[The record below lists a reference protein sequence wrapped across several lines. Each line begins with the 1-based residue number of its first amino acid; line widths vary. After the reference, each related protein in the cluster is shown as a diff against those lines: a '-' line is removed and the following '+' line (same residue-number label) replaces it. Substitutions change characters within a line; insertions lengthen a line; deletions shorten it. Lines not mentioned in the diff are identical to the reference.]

1 MALFYPDILK
11 HNNSNY
17 AIIDNTEVRGGAQ
30 SVTDKAT
37 RNLIPLDKRTL
48 AMLVSYKDGA
58 ANVTKRFDGLT
69 TANVDWTSDANWSD
83 VVPIG
88 INYATANNAFTGN
101 NSFAGNSIFN
111 GPTTFNSSITVPSPT
126 LLTQAVNKQY
136 VDDELTTSL
145 AELSDSIDS
154 LVLHKAGNE
163 TKSGI
168 LTIDSLSAGTSG
180 LVLSKLPNV
189 YQSTDYS
196 TGFINPYGLVVL
208 PNGDALVTNPGTNTV
223 LRVPSGGG
231 TAVAYGTGVSNPSGI
246 ALLPNGDL
254 LVCNLDTNTISRIP
268 SGGGTAVTYST
279 VSNSPLAIAILPNG
293 EALVVINN
301 STTVVKIPSGGGTPV
316 IYGTGFAIPKGIA
329 ILPNGDALVT
339 ESNNGGKV
347 LMIPSGGG
355 AAVTYSAGFHL
366 PNGIVVLPN
375 GEALV
380 TDTVNSKILRIPS
393 GGGAAVA
400 YSTGVIRP
408 YGIALLPNGDLLV
421 TDIITGKVSKL
432 VKYNRLLTTDGSGVV
447 VKSNY
452 LEDVQY
458 VKSTEVG
465 NIVQAQLNG
474 TGFVK
479 MTGTSPSYITD
490 NSVNWNTA
498 YGWGNHAASGYFLDA
513 NKSSI
518 ALGGEL
524 SGTTGVATLVN
535 SAVTGKLLTGLSIS
549 GSGISATDS
558 ILSAFGKLQNQVAGL
573 VGGSQFQSVWDAS
586 TNLPALVTGVGT
598 KGYYYIVDVAGT
610 TTLDGINEWAVGDW
624 AIFDGTKWRKVD
636 NTDAISSFNG
646 SLGSIVYTPSGVTN
660 RISITGAAG
669 LAPVIDISANYAGQG
684 TITTLGT
691 ITTGTWNS
699 NLISPTYG
707 GTGINNG
714 IKTITLGGNLV
725 TIGAFNTT
733 VRTTAATD
741 VTLPVSGTLVGSSDI
756 GTVTNVML
764 AGSIADSK
772 LSTITTAGKV
782 STTALTGTLA
792 TLGTTAVTAGSTV
805 VTLTGLTSVTSSSF
819 VGDLTGNASTA
830 TKVNTAVTFN
840 SSGAGAA
847 SGSTFDGSAA
857 RAISYNTIG
866 AQEAISS
873 TNYICGVAI
882 PGVPDGVLR
891 VFTLSS
897 TPLPGTEMIFMN
909 GVLMQRGTD
918 YTIAGDVVTFS
929 IGQEPEAGTNL
940 TATYF
945 V

>member
-1 MALFYPDILK
+1 MALFYPDILR

-69 TANVDWTSDANWSD
+69 TADVNWTSDANWSD

-101 NSFAGNSIFN
+101 NSFAGTSIFN
-111 GPTTFNSSITVPSPT
+111 GATTFNSSITVPTPT

-154 LVLHKAGNE
+154 LALHKAGNE

-168 LTIDSLSAGTSG
+168 LTIDSLSAGISG
-180 LVLSKLPNV
+180 LVLSKLP
-189 YQSTDYS
+189 S
-196 TGFINPYGLVVL
+196 TGTFNPLIT
-208 PNGDALVTNPGTNTV
+208 DA
-223 LRVPSGGG
+223 
-231 TAVAYGTGVSNPSGI
+231 
-246 ALLPNGDL
+246 
-254 LVCNLDTNTISRIP
+254 
-268 SGGGTAVTYST
+268 
-279 VSNSPLAIAILPNG
+279 
-293 EALVVINN
+293 
-301 STTVVKIPSGGGTPV
+301 
-316 IYGTGFAIPKGIA
+316 
-329 ILPNGDALVT
+329 
-339 ESNNGGKV
+339 
-347 LMIPSGGG
+347 
-355 AAVTYSAGFHL
+355 
-366 PNGIVVLPN
+366 
-375 GEALV
+375 
-380 TDTVNSKILRIPS
+380 
-393 GGGAAVA
+393 
-400 YSTGVIRP
+400 
-408 YGIALLPNGDLLV
+408 
-421 TDIITGKVSKL
+421 
-432 VKYNRLLTTDGSGVV
+432 SGVV
-447 VKSNY
+447 IKATN
-452 LEDVQY
+452 LQDVPY
-458 VKSTEVG
+458 VKVADLGVTA
-465 NIVQAQLNG
+465 QAQLNG

-573 VGGSQFQSVWDAS
+573 VGGSQFQSVWNAS

-699 NLISPTYG
+699 SVISPTYG

-733 VRTTAATD
+733 VRTTATTD

-764 AGSIADSK
+764 AGSIDDSK
-772 LSTITTAGKV
+772 LSTITTSGKV

-792 TLGTTAVTAGSTV
+792 TLGTTAIDAGSTV
-805 VTLTGLTSVTSSSF
+805 VTLAGLTSVTSTTFIGTLS
-819 VGDLTGNASTA
+819 GNASTA

-840 SSGAGAA
+840 NSGAGVA

-857 RAISYNTIG
+857 RTISYNTLG
-866 AQEAISS
+866 AQKAISS

-882 PGVPDGVLR
+882 PGVPDGVLK

>member
-1 MALFYPDILK
+1 MALFYPDILR

-69 TANVDWTSDANWSD
+69 TADVNWTSDANWSD

-101 NSFAGNSIFN
+101 NSFAGTSIFN
-111 GPTTFNSSITVPSPT
+111 GAVTFNSIIEVPTPT
-126 LLTQAVNKQY
+126 FLTHAVNKQY
-136 VDDELTTSL
+136 VDGKLTTSL

-180 LVLSKLPNV
+180 LVLSKLP
-189 YQSTDYS
+189 S
-196 TGFINPYGLVVL
+196 TGTFNPLIT
-208 PNGDALVTNPGTNTV
+208 DASGTVIKATN
-223 LRVPSGGG
+223 LQDVP
-231 TAVAYGTGVSNPSGI
+231 
-246 ALLPNGDL
+246 
-254 LVCNLDTNTISRIP
+254 
-268 SGGGTAVTYST
+268 
-279 VSNSPLAIAILPNG
+279 
-293 EALVVINN
+293 
-301 STTVVKIPSGGGTPV
+301 
-316 IYGTGFAIPKGIA
+316 
-329 ILPNGDALVT
+329 
-339 ESNNGGKV
+339 
-347 LMIPSGGG
+347 
-355 AAVTYSAGFHL
+355 
-366 PNGIVVLPN
+366 
-375 GEALV
+375 
-380 TDTVNSKILRIPS
+380 
-393 GGGAAVA
+393 
-400 YSTGVIRP
+400 
-408 YGIALLPNGDLLV
+408 
-421 TDIITGKVSKL
+421 
-432 VKYNRLLTTDGSGVV
+432 
-447 VKSNY
+447 
-452 LEDVQY
+452 Y
-458 VKSTEVG
+458 VKVADLGVTA
-465 NIVQAQLNG
+465 QAQLNG

-573 VGGSQFQSVWDAS
+573 VGGSQFQSVWNAS
-586 TNLPALVTGVGT
+586 TNLPALATGVGT

-660 RISITGAAG
+660 RISITGASG

-699 NLISPTYG
+699 SVISPTYG

-725 TIGAFNTT
+725 TIGTFNTT
-733 VRTTAATD
+733 VRTTATTD

-764 AGSIADSK
+764 AGSIVDSK

-782 STTALTGTLA
+782 STIALTGTLA
-792 TLGTTAVTAGSTV
+792 TLGTTAIAAGSTV
-805 VTLTGLTSVTSSSF
+805 VTLAGLTSVTSTTF

-830 TKVNTAVTFN
+830 TKVNTAITFN
-840 SSGAGAA
+840 NSGAGVA
-847 SGSTFDGSAA
+847 SGSTFDGSVA
-857 RAISYNTIG
+857 RTISYNTIG
-866 AQEAISS
+866 AQKAISS

>member
-1 MALFYPDILK
+1 MALFYPDILR

-69 TANVDWTSDANWSD
+69 TADVNWTSDANWSD

-101 NSFAGNSIFN
+101 NSFAGTSIFN
-111 GPTTFNSSITVPSPT
+111 GATTFNSSITVPTPT

-136 VDDELTTSL
+136 VDGKLTTSL

-154 LVLHKAGNE
+154 LALHKAGNE

-168 LTIDSLSAGTSG
+168 LTIDSLSAGISG
-180 LVLSKLPNV
+180 LVLSKLP
-189 YQSTDYS
+189 S
-196 TGFINPYGLVVL
+196 TGTFNPLIT
-208 PNGDALVTNPGTNTV
+208 DA
-223 LRVPSGGG
+223 
-231 TAVAYGTGVSNPSGI
+231 
-246 ALLPNGDL
+246 
-254 LVCNLDTNTISRIP
+254 
-268 SGGGTAVTYST
+268 
-279 VSNSPLAIAILPNG
+279 
-293 EALVVINN
+293 
-301 STTVVKIPSGGGTPV
+301 
-316 IYGTGFAIPKGIA
+316 
-329 ILPNGDALVT
+329 
-339 ESNNGGKV
+339 
-347 LMIPSGGG
+347 
-355 AAVTYSAGFHL
+355 
-366 PNGIVVLPN
+366 
-375 GEALV
+375 
-380 TDTVNSKILRIPS
+380 
-393 GGGAAVA
+393 
-400 YSTGVIRP
+400 
-408 YGIALLPNGDLLV
+408 
-421 TDIITGKVSKL
+421 
-432 VKYNRLLTTDGSGVV
+432 SGVV
-447 VKSNY
+447 IKATN
-452 LEDVQY
+452 LQDVPY
-458 VKSTEVG
+458 VKVADLGVTA
-465 NIVQAQLNG
+465 QAQLNG

-573 VGGSQFQSVWDAS
+573 VGGSQFQSVWNAS

-699 NLISPTYG
+699 SVISPTYG

-772 LSTITTAGKV
+772 LSTITTSGKV

-792 TLGTTAVTAGSTV
+792 TLGTTAIAAGSTV
-805 VTLTGLTSVTSSSF
+805 VTLAGLTSVTSSSF
-819 VGDLTGNASTA
+819 VGALTGNASTA

-840 SSGAGAA
+840 NSGAGDA

-866 AQEAISS
+866 AQKAISS

-882 PGVPDGVLR
+882 PGVPDGVLK

>member
-1 MALFYPDILK
+1 MALFYPDILR

-69 TANVDWTSDANWSD
+69 TADVNWTSDANWSD

-101 NSFAGNSIFN
+101 NSFAGTSIFN
-111 GPTTFNSSITVPSPT
+111 GATTFNSSITVPTPT

-136 VDDELTTSL
+136 VDGKLTTSL

-154 LVLHKAGNE
+154 LALHKAGNE

-180 LVLSKLPNV
+180 LVLSKLP
-189 YQSTDYS
+189 S
-196 TGFINPYGLVVL
+196 TGTFNPLIT
-208 PNGDALVTNPGTNTV
+208 DA
-223 LRVPSGGG
+223 
-231 TAVAYGTGVSNPSGI
+231 
-246 ALLPNGDL
+246 
-254 LVCNLDTNTISRIP
+254 
-268 SGGGTAVTYST
+268 
-279 VSNSPLAIAILPNG
+279 
-293 EALVVINN
+293 
-301 STTVVKIPSGGGTPV
+301 
-316 IYGTGFAIPKGIA
+316 
-329 ILPNGDALVT
+329 
-339 ESNNGGKV
+339 
-347 LMIPSGGG
+347 
-355 AAVTYSAGFHL
+355 
-366 PNGIVVLPN
+366 
-375 GEALV
+375 
-380 TDTVNSKILRIPS
+380 
-393 GGGAAVA
+393 
-400 YSTGVIRP
+400 
-408 YGIALLPNGDLLV
+408 
-421 TDIITGKVSKL
+421 
-432 VKYNRLLTTDGSGVV
+432 SGVV
-447 VKSNY
+447 IKATN
-452 LEDVQY
+452 LQDVPY
-458 VKSTEVG
+458 VKVADLGVTA
-465 NIVQAQLNG
+465 QAQLNG

-573 VGGSQFQSVWDAS
+573 VGGSQFQSVWNAS

-624 AIFDGTKWRKVD
+624 AIFDGTKWRKID

-699 NLISPTYG
+699 SVISPTYG

-772 LSTITTAGKV
+772 LSTITTSGKV

-792 TLGTTAVTAGSTV
+792 TLGTTAIAAGSTV
-805 VTLTGLTSVTSSSF
+805 VTLAGLTSVTSSSF
-819 VGDLTGNASTA
+819 VGALTGNASTA

-840 SSGAGAA
+840 NSGAGDA

-866 AQEAISS
+866 AQKAISS

-882 PGVPDGVLR
+882 PGVPDGVLK